1 MTRTL
6 RFAAP
11 LVLILLLAPVASGQ
25 PTPVETPRY
34 SLFSGLCPTPLQMV
48 VHDLQHPT
56 LRMAFGEAP
65 PTPMQYVYGRSDW
78 EFGRAWLGSLIGL
91 GFAYVGD
98 LLIHYQSDFSKAD
111 PFLNEDDGS
120 GEVVYNI
127 LLYGGF
133 APLFGLRS
141 LRQVNPW
148 YGNPTGGY
156 LGGVVGALG
165 GLALWSNEGTKE
177 SFRGIAITSGLMAL
191 GTTLG
196 YHIFN

>member
-1 MTRTL
+1 VTRTL

-25 PTPVETPRY
+25 LTPDPTPRY
-34 SLFSGLCPTPLQMV
+34 TLFSGLHPTPLQMV
-48 VHDLQHPT
+48 VHNMQHPA
-56 LRMAFGEAP
+56 LRLALGDAP

-91 GFAYVGD
+91 GFAYVSD
-98 LLIHYQSDFSKAD
+98 LLIHYQTDFSKAD
-111 PFLNEDDGS
+111 PFLSEDDGS

-133 APLFGLRS
+133 APLFSLRG

-156 LGGVVGALG
+156 LGGVAGALG
-165 GLALWSNEGTKE
+165 GLALWTNEGKKE
-177 SFRGIAITSGLMAL
+177 SFRGIALTSGLMAL
-191 GTTLG
+191 GTTIG
-196 YHIFN
+196 YHLFN